1 MAYPEV
7 EWPSQQNISV
17 FVFFLFHCFLVR
29 LVGTISAQPSAEVFN
44 SGLRVCVQGR

>member
-17 FVFFLFHCFLVR
+17 FVFAYF
-29 LVGTISAQPSAEVFN
+29 TVF
-44 SGLRVCVQGR
+44 